1 VIGAPQVAWAAMGA
15 PVGSRSFRLVV
26 AAHGAFSL
34 AFWAAFGTMFT
45 EATYRFDSGPGQMAV
60 LGASLSVP
68 FIVVSLVQGLAVD
81 RGSPKWI
88 GVGGYV
94 FAGLALPVAITA
106 PSITW
111 LYAATFIM
119 GTAWATVEPARSALT
134 ALLVPQERLVRAN
147 AILAIAFQAAL
158 IVGGIGSA
166 FLIDRAGA
174 HAVYT
179 IALASALL
187 APVFLLGVPDV
198 RQQGEIPSMSI
209 RDLRAG
215 AATTWEHPGLRLLL
229 VVTSAG
235 WILVNIFFVLEPLFV
250 RETLGVGPA
259 AVLTLWGLH
268 GCGALIGATISA
280 STERAAGRETA
291 GICLGVTLVGAGI
304 FAYAA
309 AGLLGVAMVATVVQG
324 FGFAWFFPILFAYIQ
339 RVVREDQRGRVTSL
353 FVATQEAVGLLGSIA
368 IFILGTAVPVRSTMV
383 VCGAVVAVIGL
394 LGFRLA
400 SGATGREPVVVVDD
414 AP

>member
-1 VIGAPQVAWAAMGA
+1 MGA
-15 PVGSRSFRLVV
+15 PVGSRSFRFVV

-81 RGSPKWI
+81 RWSPKWI

-94 FAGLALPVAITA
+94 FAALALPVAITA

-134 ALLVPQERLVRAN
+134 ALLVPEERLVRAN
-147 AILAIAFQAAL
+147 ALLAIAFQAAL

-166 FLIDRAGA
+166 LLIDRAGA
-174 HAVYT
+174 HAVYA

-198 RQQGEIPSMSI
+198 RQRGEIPSMSI

-280 STERAAGRETA
+280 STERAAGRETVV
-291 GICLGVTLVGAGI
+291 ICLGVTLVGAGI

-339 RVVREDQRGRVTSL
+339 RVVREDQRGRVTSM

-368 IFILGTAVPVRSTMV
+368 IFILGSAVPVRSTMV

-400 SGATGREPVVVVDD
+400 SGATGREPMVVVDD

>member
-1 VIGAPQVAWAAMGA
+1 MGA
-15 PVGSRSFRLVV
+15 PVGTRSFRLVV

-60 LGASLSVP
+60 LGASLSIP
-68 FIVVSLVQGLAVD
+68 FIVVSLIQGLAVD
-81 RGSPKWI
+81 RWSPKWI
-88 GVGGYV
+88 GVGGYL
-94 FAGLALPVAITA
+94 FAVLALPVAIAA
-106 PSITW
+106 PSIAW
-111 LYAATFIM
+111 LYAATFII

-134 ALLVPQERLVRAN
+134 GLLVPEDRLVHAN

-166 FLIDRAGA
+166 VLIDRAGA

-179 IALASALL
+179 IALVSALL
-187 APVFLLGVPDV
+187 APVLMLGVPDV
-198 RQQGEIPSMSI
+198 RQRGEIPSVSI

-215 AATTWEHPGLRLLL
+215 AVTTWDHPGLRLLL

-235 WILVNIFFVLEPLFV
+235 WVLVNVFFVLEPLFV

-259 AVLTLWGLH
+259 AVLVLWGLP

-280 STERAAGRETA
+280 STERAVGRETA
-291 GICLGVTLVGAGI
+291 VICLGVTLVGAGI

-309 AGLLGVAMVATVVQG
+309 AGLLGVAMVATAVQG

-353 FVATQEAVGLLGSIA
+353 FVATQEAFGLFGSITIL
-368 IFILGTAVPVRSTMV
+368 IFGSAVPVRGTMV

-394 LGFRLA
+394 VGFRLA
-400 SGATGREPVVVVDD
+400 SGAIGREPVIVVDD
-414 AP
+414 GP

>member
-1 VIGAPQVAWAAMGA
+1 MGA

-45 EATYRFDSGPGQMAV
+45 EATYRFDAGPGQMAV

-68 FIVVSLVQGLAVD
+68 FIVVSLIQGLAVD
-81 RGSPKWI
+81 RWSPKWI

-94 FAGLALPVAITA
+94 FAAAALPVAIAA

-111 LYAATFIM
+111 LYLATFIV

-134 ALLVPQERLVRAN
+134 ALLVPEERLVRAN
-147 AILAIAFQAAL
+147 AILAIAFQATL

-166 FLIDRAGA
+166 VLIDRASA

-179 IALASALL
+179 IALVSALL
-187 APVFLLGVPDV
+187 APLFLMGVPDV
-198 RQQGEIPSMSI
+198 RQRGEIPSVSV

-215 AATTWEHPGLRLLL
+215 AVTAWEHPGLRLLL
-229 VVTSAG
+229 IVTSAG
-235 WILVNIFFVLEPLFV
+235 WIMVNIFFVLEPLFV

-259 AVLTLWGLH
+259 FVLVLWGLH

-280 STERAAGRETA
+280 STDRAVGREA
-291 GICLGVTLVGAGI
+291 AVVCLGVTLVGAGI

-309 AGLLGVAMVATVVQG
+309 AGMLGVAMVATAVQG

-368 IFILGTAVPVRSTMV
+368 IFILGSAVPVRGTMV
-383 VCGAVVAVIGL
+383 VCGAIVAAIGFV
-394 LGFRLA
+394 GFRLA
-400 SGATGREPVVVVDD
+400 SGVAGGEPVAVVDD
-414 AP
+414 AS

>member
-1 VIGAPQVAWAAMGA
+1 MGA
-15 PVGSRSFRLVV
+15 SPDPRAFRYVV

-68 FIVVSLVQGLAVD
+68 FIVVSLIQGLAVD

-88 GVGGYV
+88 GVGGFV
-94 FAGLALPVAITA
+94 FSAAALPIAIAA

-111 LYAATFIM
+111 LYLATFIL
-119 GTAWATVEPARSALT
+119 GAGWATIEPARSALT
-134 ALLVPQERLVRAN
+134 ALLVPEERLVRAN

-166 FLIDRAGA
+166 VLLDLTSA
-174 HAVYT
+174 HTVYT
-179 IALASALL
+179 IALVSALL
-187 APVFLLGVPDV
+187 APVLFLPVPDV
-198 RQQGEIPSMSI
+198 RQRGEIPSVSL

-215 AATTWEHPGLRLLL
+215 AITTWEHPGLRLLL

-235 WILVNIFFVLEPLFV
+235 WVLVNIFFVLEPLFV
-250 RETLGVGPA
+250 KDTLGVGPA
-259 AVLTLWGLH
+259 FVLTLWGLH

-280 STERAAGRETA
+280 STDRAVGRETA
-291 GICLGVTLVGAGI
+291 VICLGVTLVGAGI

-309 AGLLGVAMVATVVQG
+309 AGMLGVAMVATAVQG
-324 FGFAWFFPILFAYIQ
+324 FGFAWFFPVLFAYIQ

-353 FVATQEAVGLLGSIA
+353 FVATQEAFGLLGSIA
-368 IFILGTAVPVRSTMV
+368 IFILGASVPVRGTMV
-383 VCGAVVAVIGL
+383 VCGAIVAVIGL
-394 LGFRLA
+394 IGFRLA
-400 SGATGREPVVVVDD
+400 SGVTAREPAVVVDD
-414 AP
+414 A

>member
-1 VIGAPQVAWAAMGA
+1 
-15 PVGSRSFRLVV
+15 
-26 AAHGAFSL
+26 
-34 AFWAAFGTMFT
+34 
-45 EATYRFDSGPGQMAV
+45 MAV

-68 FIVVSLVQGLAVD
+68 FIVVSLIQGLAVD

-88 GVGGYV
+88 GIGGFV
-94 FAGLALPVAITA
+94 FAAAALPIAIAA
-106 PSITW
+106 PSISW
-111 LYAATFIM
+111 LYLATFIL
-119 GTAWATVEPARSALT
+119 GTAWATIEPARSALT
-134 ALLVPQERLVRAN
+134 ALLVPEERLVRAN

-166 FLIDRAGA
+166 VLVDRAGA
-174 HAVYT
+174 HAVYA
-179 IALASALL
+179 ISLVAALL
-187 APVFLLGVPDV
+187 APLFLLAVPDV
-198 RQQGEIPSMSI
+198 RQRGEIPSVSF

-215 AATTWEHPGLRLLL
+215 AVTTWEHPGLRLLL

-235 WILVNIFFVLEPLFV
+235 WVLVNIFFVLEPLFV
-250 RETLGVGPA
+250 RETLGVGPSV
-259 AVLTLWGLH
+259 VLVLWGLH

-280 STERAAGRETA
+280 STGRAAGREPA
-291 GICLGVTLVGAGI
+291 VICFGVTLVGAGI

-309 AGLLGVAMVATVVQG
+309 AGMLGVAMVATAVQG

-383 VCGAVVAVIGL
+383 VCGAIVAMIGL

-400 SGATGREPVVVVDD
+400 SGEAGREPVVVVDD
-414 AP
+414 AS

>member
-1 VIGAPQVAWAAMGA
+1 MGA
-15 PVGSRSFRLVV
+15 PTGSRSFRFVV
-26 AAHGAFSL
+26 GAHGAFSL

-94 FAGLALPVAITA
+94 FAAAALPVAIAA
-106 PSITW
+106 PSIAW

-134 ALLVPQERLVRAN
+134 ALLVPEERLVRAN

-166 FLIDRAGA
+166 ALLDLADA
-174 HAVYT
+174 HAVYE
-179 IALASALL
+179 IAFAAALL
-187 APVFLLGVPDV
+187 APALLVWVPDV
-198 RQQGEIPSMSI
+198 RQQGEIPSVSF

-215 AATTWEHPGLRLLL
+215 AVTTWERPGLRLLL
-229 VVTSAG
+229 IVTSAG
-235 WILVNIFFVLEPLFV
+235 WVLVNIFFVLEPLFV
-250 RETLGVGPA
+250 RETLGVGPSV
-259 AVLTLWGLH
+259 VLVLWGLH

-280 STERAAGRETA
+280 STDRAIGREPA
-291 GICLGVTLVGAGI
+291 VICSGVALVGAGI

-309 AGLLGVAMVATVVQG
+309 AGVLGVAMVATAVQG

-353 FVATQEAVGLLGSIA
+353 FVATQEAFGLLGSVA
-368 IFILGTAVPVRSTMV
+368 IFILGSAVPVRSTMV
-383 VCGAVVAVIGL
+383 VCGAIVAVIGL
-394 LGFRLA
+394 VGFRLA
-400 SGATGREPVVVVDD
+400 TGASGLEPVIVVDET
-414 AP
+414 P

>member
-1 VIGAPQVAWAAMGA
+1 MGA
-15 PVGSRSFRLVV
+15 SPDPRSFRYVV

-68 FIVVSLVQGLAVD
+68 FIVVSLIQGLAVD

-88 GVGGYV
+88 GVGGFV
-94 FAGLALPVAITA
+94 FSAAALPIAVAA
-106 PSITW
+106 PSISW
-111 LYAATFIM
+111 LYLATFIL
-119 GTAWATVEPARSALT
+119 GAGWATIEPARSALT
-134 ALLVPQERLVRAN
+134 ALLVPEERLVRAN

-166 FLIDRAGA
+166 VLLDLTSA
-174 HAVYT
+174 HTVYT
-179 IALASALL
+179 IALVSALL
-187 APVFLLGVPDV
+187 APVLLLPVPDV
-198 RQQGEIPSMSI
+198 RQRGEIPSVSL

-215 AATTWEHPGLRLLL
+215 AVTTWGHPGLRLLL

-235 WILVNIFFVLEPLFV
+235 WVLVNIFFVLEPLFV
-250 RETLGVGPA
+250 KDTLGVGPA
-259 AVLTLWGLH
+259 FVLTLWGLH

-280 STERAAGRETA
+280 STDRAVGRETA
-291 GICLGVTLVGAGI
+291 VICLGVTLVGAGI

-309 AGLLGVAMVATVVQG
+309 AGMLGVAMVATAVQG
-324 FGFAWFFPILFAYIQ
+324 FGFAWFFPVLFAYIQ

-383 VCGAVVAVIGL
+383 VCGAIVAVIGL
-394 LGFRLA
+394 IGFRLA
-400 SGATGREPVVVVDD
+400 SGVTAPEPAVVVDD
-414 AP
+414 GS

>member
-1 VIGAPQVAWAAMGA
+1 MGA
-15 PVGSRSFRLVV
+15 PLRSRSFRLLVS
-26 AAHGAFSL
+26 AHGAFSL

-81 RGSPKWI
+81 RWSPKWI

-94 FAGLALPVAITA
+94 FAAFALPIAIAA
-106 PSITW
+106 PTITW
-111 LYAATFIM
+111 LYAATFII

-134 ALLVPQERLVRAN
+134 ALLVPEERLVRAN

-166 FLIDRAGA
+166 ILIDRVGA

-187 APVFLLGVPDV
+187 APVFLLWVPDV
-198 RQQGEIPSMSI
+198 RQRGEIPSMSI

-215 AATTWEHPGLRLLL
+215 AVTTWEHPGLRLLL

-259 AVLTLWGLH
+259 AVLMLWGFH

-280 STERAAGRETA
+280 STERAVGRSSV
-291 GICLGVTLVGAGI
+291 ICLGVTLVGAGI

-309 AGLLGVAMVATVVQG
+309 AGLLGVAMVATAVQG

-339 RVVREDQRGRVTSL
+339 RVVREDQRGRVTSM

-400 SGATGREPVVVVDD
+400 SGATVREPVVVVDD

>member
-1 VIGAPQVAWAAMGA
+1 MGA

-81 RGSPKWI
+81 RWSPKWI

-94 FAGLALPVAITA
+94 FAALALPVAITA
-106 PSITW
+106 PSISW

-134 ALLVPQERLVRAN
+134 ALLVPEERLVRAN

-198 RQQGEIPSMSI
+198 RQRGEIPSMSI

-215 AATTWEHPGLRLLL
+215 AVTTWEHPGLRLLL

-259 AVLTLWGLH
+259 VVLTLWGLH

-280 STERAAGRETA
+280 STERAAGREA
-291 GICLGVTLVGAGI
+291 AVICLGVTLVGTGI

-368 IFILGTAVPVRSTMV
+368 IFILGSAVPVRSTMV

-400 SGATGREPVVVVDD
+400 SGAAGREPVVVVDD

>member
-1 VIGAPQVAWAAMGA
+1 MGA

-34 AFWAAFGTMFT
+34 AFWAGFGTMFT

-68 FIVVSLVQGLAVD
+68 FIAVSLVQGLAVD
-81 RGSPKWI
+81 RGSPKWL
-88 GVGGYV
+88 GVSGYL
-94 FAGLALPVAITA
+94 LAAAAFPVAILAT
-106 PSITW
+106 SIAW
-111 LYAATFIM
+111 LYVATFIL
-119 GTAWATVEPARSALT
+119 GSAWATIEPARSSLT
-134 ALLVPQERLVRAN
+134 GLLVPQERLVRAN

-166 FLIDRAGA
+166 VLLDLTDA

-179 IALASALL
+179 IAFVSAVLAPALL
-187 APVFLLGVPDV
+187 VWVPDV
-198 RQQGEIPSMSI
+198 RQRGEIPSVSI

-215 AATTWEHPGLRLLL
+215 AVTTWEHPGLRLLL

-235 WILVNIFFVLEPLFV
+235 WVMVNIFFVLEPLFV
-250 RETLGVGPA
+250 RETLGVGPEV
-259 AVLTLWGLH
+259 VLMLWGLH

-280 STERAAGRETA
+280 STERAVGREA
-291 GICLGVTLVGAGI
+291 AVICFGVTLVGAGI

-309 AGLLGVAMVATVVQG
+309 AGMLGVAMVATAVQG
-324 FGFAWFFPILFAYIQ
+324 FGFAWFFPVLFAYIQ

-353 FVATQEAVGLLGSIA
+353 FIATQEAVGLLGSIA
-368 IFILGTAVPVRSTMV
+368 IFVLGNAVPVRSTMV

-394 LGFRLA
+394 VGFRLA
-400 SGATGREPVVVVDD
+400 SDVPRREAAVVVDD
-414 AP
+414 GT

>member
-1 VIGAPQVAWAAMGA
+1 MGA
-15 PVGSRSFRLVV
+15 SPDPRSFRYVV

-68 FIVVSLVQGLAVD
+68 FIVVSLIQGLAVD

-88 GVGGYV
+88 GVGGFV
-94 FAGLALPVAITA
+94 FAAAALPIAISA
-106 PSITW
+106 PSISW
-111 LYAATFIM
+111 LYLATFIM
-119 GTAWATVEPARSALT
+119 GAGWATIEPARSALT
-134 ALLVPQERLVRAN
+134 ALLVPEDRLVRAN
-147 AILAIAFQAAL
+147 SILAIAFQAAL

-166 FLIDRAGA
+166 VLIDLSGA
-174 HAVYT
+174 HLVYS
-179 IALASALL
+179 IALVSALL
-187 APVFLLGVPDV
+187 APVLLLWVPDV
-198 RQQGEIPSMSI
+198 RQQGEIPSVSL

-215 AATTWEHPGLRLLL
+215 AVTTWAHPGLRLLL

-235 WILVNIFFVLEPLFV
+235 WVLVNIFFVLEPLFV
-250 RETLGVGPA
+250 RETLGVGPSI
-259 AVLTLWGLH
+259 VLVLWGLH

-280 STERAAGRETA
+280 STDRAAGREA
-291 GICLGVTLVGAGI
+291 AVICLGVTLVGAGI

-309 AGLLGVAMVATVVQG
+309 AGMLGVAMVATAVQG
-324 FGFAWFFPILFAYIQ
+324 FGFAWFFPVLFAYIQ

-383 VCGAVVAVIGL
+383 VCGAIVAVIGL
-394 LGFRLA
+394 IGFRLA
-400 SGATGREPVVVVDD
+400 SGVTAGEPAVVVDD
-414 AP
+414 GS

>member
-1 VIGAPQVAWAAMGA
+1 MGA
-15 PVGSRSFRLVV
+15 PIGSRSFRLGV

-68 FIVVSLVQGLAVD
+68 FIVVSLIQGLAVD

-88 GVGGYV
+88 GVGGYL
-94 FAGLALPVAITA
+94 FAAAAFPVAIAA
-106 PSITW
+106 PSIAW
-111 LYAATFIM
+111 LYLATFIM

-134 ALLVPQERLVRAN
+134 ALLVPEAGLVRAN

-158 IVGGIGSA
+158 IVGGLGSA
-166 FLIDRAGA
+166 ALLDLSSART
-174 HAVYT
+174 VYT

-187 APVFLLGVPDV
+187 APLFLVWVPDV
-198 RQQGEIPSMSI
+198 RQRGEIPNVSI

-215 AATTWEHPGLRLLL
+215 AVTTWEHPGLRLLL

-235 WILVNIFFVLEPLFV
+235 WVLVNIFFVLEPLFV
-250 RETLGVGPA
+250 RQTLGVGPSV
-259 AVLTLWGLH
+259 VLVLWGLH

-280 STERAAGRETA
+280 STDRAVGREA
-291 GICLGVTLVGAGI
+291 AVICFGVTLVGAGI

-309 AGLLGVAMVATVVQG
+309 AGVLGVAMVATAVQG
-324 FGFAWFFPILFAYIQ
+324 FGFAWFFPVLFAYIQ

-368 IFILGTAVPVRSTMV
+368 IFILGSAVPVRSTMV
-383 VCGAVVAVIGL
+383 VCGAIVAVIGL
-394 LGFRLA
+394 IGIRLA
-400 SGATGREPVVVVDD
+400 SGVADREPVVVIDD
-414 AP
+414 GT